1 MYSRSYGSIESDKKH
16 DSISIPANYNGNLY
30 SQTAHTREAQAQSKS
45 ETPEKKEEDSSFVSE
60 SESSSP
66 PRTSGTLSGLLEKFS
81 AEDII
86 LFVLV
91 FSLLKEENGDPG
103 TILAVILALLLL

>member
-1 MYSRSYGSIESDKKH
+1 MYSRSYGSIETDRKN
-16 DSISIPANYNGNLY
+16 DGISIPANYNGSLY
-30 SQTAHTREAQAQSKS
+30 ASGRDTQEVPKKQ
-45 ETPEKKEEDSSFVSE
+45 EPPPEKEEVTALTSE
-60 SESSSP
+60 P
-66 PRTSGTLSGLLEKFS
+66 APTATQTSAGPIGSLLEKFS

-91 FSLLKEENGDPG
+91 FSLLKEENEDPS

>member
-1 MYSRSYGSIESDKKH
+1 MYSRSYGSIETERKH
-16 DSISIPANYNGNLY
+16 DGISIPANYNGSLY
-30 SQTAHTREAQAQSKS
+30 ASKGVQEAQAKEQSPDKKEEVPTFVTES
-45 ETPEKKEEDSSFVSE
+45 ETP
-60 SESSSP
+60 SP
-66 PRTSGTLSGLLEKFS
+66 PRETSAIGGLLEKFT

-91 FSLLKEENGDPG
+91 FSLLKEEKGEPG

>member
-1 MYSRSYGSIESDKKH
+1 MYSRSYGSIETDRKN
-16 DSISIPANYNGNLY
+16 DGISIPANYNGSLY
-30 SQTAHTREAQAQSKS
+30 SPGTAEREIPKKP
-45 ETPEKKEEDSSFVSE
+45 EPPPEKEDVPALTSE
-60 SESSSP
+60 PAP
-66 PRTSGTLSGLLEKFS
+66 PAAEQRTGAIGSLLEKFS

-91 FSLLKEENGDPG
+91 FSLLREENGDPS